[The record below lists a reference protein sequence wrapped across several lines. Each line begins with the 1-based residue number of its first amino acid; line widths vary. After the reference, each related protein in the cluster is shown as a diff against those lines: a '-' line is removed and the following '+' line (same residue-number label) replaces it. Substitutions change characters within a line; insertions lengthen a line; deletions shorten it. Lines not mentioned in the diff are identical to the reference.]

1 MVDLAKVINENTFVI
16 SDTHFG
22 HAKVLQF
29 EPIRVEYL
37 SDYNSDVSSE
47 CNELLELLEIIP
59 VDEHRTHDRI
69 NHLCKYLI
77 EFHDSMLI
85 EKWNNVV
92 GANDTVLCLGD
103 FAFKGIEEYTQ
114 ALNGNKILLRGNHD
128 LKSARTYIQAG
139 WKSVIESVQLNLN
152 GRLFEMSPKTDIY
165 WNGFLTRINGWRILF
180 SHYPIYNNN
189 EWDLKKY
196 GNITDMLEDVFESYG
211 GEINFAGHTH
221 SKLSNFENG
230 INVSIE
236 HCTSLT
242 PMKIGDVLEMN
253 GYGEK

>member
-1 MVDLAKVINENTFVI
+1 MVDLAKVINENTFLI

-37 SDYNSDVSSE
+37 SDYNTDVSAE

-59 VDEHRTHDRI
+59 EDEHRTHDRI

-139 WKSVIESVQLNLN
+139 WLDVIESVKMIIGNN
-152 GRLFEMSPKTDIY
+152 TFEKIPKTDIY
-165 WNGFLTRINGWRILF
+165 WNGIFKVTRNKTILF
-180 SHYPIYNNN
+180 SHYPIFNHNV
-189 EWDLKKY
+189 WDVKKY
-196 GNITDMLEDVFESYG
+196 APITDMLT
-211 GEINFAGHTH
+211 EIFTDIDGDICIHGHTH
-221 SKLSNFENG
+221 SKNSDG
-230 INVSIE
+230 AMCMNVSVE
-236 HCTSLT
+236 HCTSLS
-242 PMKIGDVLEMN
+242 PMTIKEVLEKYEN
-253 GYGEK
+253 N